1 MNPLLDFSGLPHFD
15 AFKPEFVA
23 PAVDQLLAENRA
35 LIERLAA
42 DTATPGWDNFAAPLA
57 DAHERL
63 NRAWGQVGHMNAV
76 MNSPELREAY
86 NSNLPKITQYY
97 TELGQNPA
105 LYAKYRALHGSP
117 AFAGLSAA
125 RRAVIEHEVRDFKL
139 GGAELS
145 ADKKARFTTIRD
157 RLSALTSR
165 FSDNVLDATDG
176 FAHFVTEET
185 ELKGIPDDVVEAARN
200 AAEKDGKPGWKFTL
214 HAPSYLPVMQYADN
228 RALRELMYRASATR
242 ASEFGKPELDN
253 TPLITEIVNLRR
265 ELAQLLEFESY
276 AAYSLEPKMADTPAQ
291 VMKFLEDLGVRAKP
305 FAQRDL
311 AELKAFARDK
321 LGMPALE
328 AWDVGYASEKLR
340 AAQFAFSDQE
350 VKQYF
355 PETRV
360 LPGMFRVIETIYGLS
375 IREESAPVWHPDVR
389 FFGIYD
395 DRNQIVGQF
404 YLDLYARQSKRGG
417 AWMDE
422 VMARRRTA
430 HGIQTPV
437 AYLNCN
443 FSPPVGES
451 GGKKRPALF
460 THDEVITLF
469 HEFGHGLHHLLTRVE
484 ELGVSGINGV
494 EWDAV
499 ELPSQ
504 FMENYCWEWRVLE
517 PMTAHIDTGA
527 PLPRAL
533 FDKMLAAKN
542 FQSGLQTAR
551 QIEFSL
557 FDMRLHHH
565 ANDINDQMVKDTL
578 DAVRREVAVLFPP
591 AFNRFPN
598 SFSHIFAGGYA
609 AGYYSYKWAEVL
621 SADAY
626 SLFEERGVLN
636 PEIGARFRD
645 EVLGVGGSRP
655 ALESFVAFRGRE
667 PSIDALLR
675 HNGMVAAETA

>member
-15 AFKPEFVA
+15 AFKPELVT
-23 PAVDQLLAENRA
+23 PAVEQLLAENRA
-35 LIERLAA
+35 LIARLAA
-42 DTATPGWDNFAAPLA
+42 DPAAPTWENFVAPLA

-63 NRAWGQVGHMNAV
+63 NRAWGQVGHMNSV
-76 MNSPELREAY
+76 MNSPELRETY
-86 NSNLPKITQYY
+86 NGNLPKLTQYY

-105 LYAKYRALHGSP
+105 LYAKYRALNDSP
-117 AFAGLSAA
+117 GFATLTAA
-125 RRAVIEHEVRDFKL
+125 QRAVIEHEVRDFRL

-145 ADKKARFTTIRD
+145 ADKKIRFTEIRD
-157 RLSALTSR
+157 RLSSQTSR
-165 FSDNVLDATDG
+165 FSDNLLDATDG
-176 FAHFVTEET
+176 FAHFVNDKA
-185 ELKGIPDDVVEAARN
+185 ELGGIPDDVLEAARN

-214 HAPSYLPVMQYADN
+214 HAPSYLPVMQYAEH
-228 RALRELMYRASATR
+228 RPLRELMYRASATR
-242 ASEFGKPELDN
+242 ASEFGKKELDN

-265 ELAQLLEFESY
+265 EMAQLLGFESFG
-276 AAYSLEPKMADTPAQ
+276 AYSLEAKMAESPAQ
-291 VMKFLEDLGVRAKP
+291 VIKFLEDLAVKAKP

-311 AELKAFARDK
+311 DELNRYARDELK
-321 LGMPALE
+321 MPALE
-328 AWDVGYASEKLR
+328 AWDIPFASEKLR
-340 AAQFAFSDQE
+340 AARFAFSDQE

-360 LPGMFRVIETIYGLS
+360 LPGMFKVIETLYGLT
-375 IREESAPVWHPDVR
+375 IHEEKAPVWHPDVR

-395 DRNQIVGQF
+395 GNKKLVGQF
-404 YLDLYARQSKRGG
+404 YIDLYARQAKRGG

-422 VMARRRTA
+422 VMARRRTTR
-430 HGIQTPV
+430 GIQTPV

-469 HEFGHGLHHLLTRVE
+469 HEFGHGLHHLLTQVE

-494 EWDAV
+494 DWDAV

-517 PMTAHIDTGA
+517 PMTAHVDTQQ

-542 FQSGLQTAR
+542 FQSGMQTVR

-557 FDMRLHHH
+557 FDMRLHHSYPTVDDKTVRE
-565 ANDINDQMVKDTL
+565 ALDT
-578 DAVRREVAVLFPP
+578 VRRQVAVVIPP

-645 EVLGVGGSRP
+645 EVLAKGGSRP
-655 ALESFVAFRGRE
+655 ALESFIAFRGRP

-675 HNGMVAAETA
+675 HHGMVAA

>member
-1 MNPLLDFSGLPHFD
+1 MNPLLDFSGLPRFNE
-15 AFKPEFVA
+15 FKPEFVT
-23 PAVDQLLAENRA
+23 PAVEQLLTENRA
-35 LIERLAA
+35 LIARLAA
-42 DTATPGWDNFAAPLA
+42 DSATPGWDNFVAPLA
-57 DAHERL
+57 DGHERL
-63 NRAWGQVGHMNAV
+63 NRAWGQVGHMNSV
-76 MNSPELREAY
+76 MNSPELRDAY
-86 NSNLPKITQYY
+86 NANLPKLTQYY

-105 LYAKYRALHGSP
+105 LYAKYRAILNAP
-117 AFAGLSAA
+117 TFAQLSAA
-125 RRAVIEHEVRDFKL
+125 QRAVIEHEVRDFRL

-145 ADKKARFTTIRD
+145 AENKARFTTIRD
-157 RLSALTSR
+157 RLSTLTSR
-165 FSDNVLDATDG
+165 FSDNILDTTDS
-176 FAHFVTEET
+176 FAHFVTDAK
-185 ELKGIPDDVVEAARN
+185 ELTGIPDDALEAARN

-214 HAPSYLPVMQYADN
+214 HGPSYLPVMQYAEH
-228 RALRELMYRASATR
+228 RSLRELMYRASATR
-242 ASEFGKPELDN
+242 ASEFGKAEWDN
-253 TPLITEIVNLRR
+253 TPLISEIVNLRR
-265 ELAQLLEFESY
+265 EMAQMLDFASY
-276 AAYSLEPKMADTPAQ
+276 AAYSLEAKMADTPAQ
-291 VMKFLEDLGVRAKP
+291 VMKFLEDLGVKAKP

-311 AELKAFARDK
+311 DELKQFARDK
-321 LGMPALE
+321 LNMPALD
-328 AWDVGYASEKLR
+328 AWDIPFASEKLR
-340 AAQFAFSDQE
+340 AAEFAFSDQE

-360 LPGMFRVIETIYGLS
+360 LPGMFKLIETLYGLN
-375 IREESAPVWHPDVR
+375 IREEPAPVWHADVR
-389 FFGIYD
+389 FFGIHD
-395 DRNQIVGQF
+395 SDNKPVGRF

-422 VMARRRTA
+422 VMARRRTTA
-430 HGIQTPV
+430 GIQTPV

-443 FSPPVGES
+443 FAPPVGES

-469 HEFGHGLHHLLTRVE
+469 HEFGHGLHHLLTQVE

-517 PMTAHIDTGA
+517 PMTAHVDTGA

-542 FQSGLQTAR
+542 FQSGLQTVR

-557 FDMRLHHH
+557 FDMRLHNLD
-565 ANDINDQMVKDTL
+565 AVVDDKMVKEVL
-578 DAVRREVAVLFPP
+578 NEVRREVAVLMPP
-591 AFNRFPN
+591 PFNRFAN
-598 SFSHIFAGGYA
+598 SFSHIFSGGYA

-626 SLFEERGVLN
+626 SLFEERGVLS

-645 EVLGVGGSRP
+645 EVLAMGGSRP
-655 ALESFVAFRGRE
+655 ALESFIAFRGRA
-667 PSIDALLR
+667 PNIDALMR
-675 HNGMVAAETA
+675 HNGMVETA

>member
-15 AFKPEFVA
+15 AFKPELVA
-23 PAVDQLLAENRA
+23 PAVEQLLAENRA
-35 LIERLAA
+35 LIARLAA
-42 DTATPGWDNFAAPLA
+42 DTAMPTWDNFVAPLA
-57 DAHERL
+57 DGHERL
-63 NRAWGQVGHMNAV
+63 NRAWGQVGHMNSV
-76 MNSPELREAY
+76 MNSPELREVY
-86 NSNLPKITQYY
+86 NANLPKLTQYY

-105 LYAKYRALHGSP
+105 LYAKYRAINDAPS
-117 AFAGLSAA
+117 FAALGAA
-125 RRAVIEHEVRDFKL
+125 QRAVIEHEVRDFRL
-139 GGAELS
+139 GGAELP
-145 ADKKARFTTIRD
+145 ADKKARFTEIRD
-157 RLSALTSR
+157 RLSTQTSR
-165 FSDNVLDATDG
+165 FSDNLLDATDG
-176 FAHFVTEET
+176 FAHFVNDKS
-185 ELKGIPDDVVEAARN
+185 ELKGIPDDVLEAAHN
-200 AAEKDGKPGWKFTL
+200 AAEKDGKPGWKLTL
-214 HAPSYLPVMQYADN
+214 HAPSYLPVMQYAEH
-228 RALRELMYRASATR
+228 RPLRELMYRASATR
-242 ASEFGKPELDN
+242 ASEFGKAEWDN

-265 ELAQLLEFESY
+265 ELAQLLGFESFG
-276 AAYSLEPKMADTPAQ
+276 AYSLEAKMAESPAQ
-291 VMKFLEDLGVRAKP
+291 VIKFLEDLAVKAKP

-311 AELKAFARDK
+311 DELNRYARDELK
-321 LGMPALE
+321 MPPLE
-328 AWDVGYASEKLR
+328 AWDIPFASEKLR
-340 AAQFAFSDQE
+340 AARFAFSDQE

-360 LPGMFRVIETIYGLS
+360 LPGMFKVIETLYGLN
-375 IREESAPVWHPDVR
+375 IREEKAPVWHADVR

-395 DRNQIVGQF
+395 DKNKLVGQF
-404 YLDLYARQSKRGG
+404 YLDLYARQAKRGG

-422 VMARRRTA
+422 VMARRRTTR
-430 HGIQTPV
+430 GIQTPV

-451 GGKKRPALF
+451 GGRKRPALF

-469 HEFGHGLHHLLTRVE
+469 HEFGHGLHHLLTQVE

-517 PMTAHIDTGA
+517 PMTAHIDTQA
-527 PLPRAL
+527 PLPRVL

-542 FQSGLQTAR
+542 FQSGMQTVR

-557 FDMRLHHH
+557 FDIRLHHSD
-565 ANDINDQMVKDTL
+565 AVVDDKSVKETL
-578 DAVRREVAVLFPP
+578 DAVRREVAVLIPP
-591 AFNRFPN
+591 SFNRFPN

-645 EVLGVGGSRP
+645 EVLAMGGSRP
-655 ALESFVAFRGRE
+655 ALASFVAFRGRE

-675 HNGMVAAETA
+675 HSGMSY